1 MKILKKSICA
11 TLLTIPSVFPGETTE
26 GVLIDQPD
34 WAVASTTGIAADSPK
49 SDISLSYPTGLVIST
64 TTTLAS
70 MLPHLAEA
78 SKNKIE
84 DIIAVLQGDG
94 NQKFKEAETLLR
106 ACEITLD
113 ERADSPVCAETAN
126 ELRSLRVL
134 NQDILGVIRSLGVY
148 IRDLPTEDDYDAD
161 VESGSTDSGSSK
173 DLVVEGLM

>member
-1 MKILKKSICA
+1 MKVFKSLACA
-11 TLLTIPSVFPGETTE
+11 MLLTTPVVFSATRNEYAIQIPEYHFVEVSARRAAENSPVS
-26 GVLIDQPD
+26 D
-34 WAVASTTGIAADSPK
+34 ST
-49 SDISLSYPTGLVIST
+49 LSYPTGLVIST

-84 DIIAVLQGDG
+84 DIIGVLQGDG

-106 ACEITLD
+106 ACEIASD
-113 ERADSPVCAETAN
+113 ERDTVSEDSPACAETAN
-126 ELRSLRVL
+126 EQRSLRVL
-134 NQDILGVIRSLGVY
+134 NQDILGVIRALEVY

-173 DLVVEGLM
+173 DLG

>member
-11 TLLTIPSVFPGETTE
+11 TLLTIASVFPGETIE
-26 GVLIDQPD
+26 GVLIDEPD
-34 WAVASTTGIAADSPK
+34 WAAASTTGIAADSPK

-84 DIIAVLQGDG
+84 DIIGVLQGDG

-106 ACEITLD
+106 ACEITSD
-113 ERADSPVCAETAN
+113 ESDVVREDSPSCAETAN
-126 ELRSLRVL
+126 ERKSLRVL
-134 NQDILGVIRSLGVY
+134 NQDILGVIRALEVY

-161 VESGSTDSGSSK
+161 VESGSADSGFF
-173 DLVVEGLM
+173 